1 MAYPS
6 KLLPTLAGSL
16 AVLGVVVAAPT
27 ALATDTDP
35 NRAPVVDTNTGFG
48 SSDSRGGGLF
58 GESSNPMDLL
68 HRAVLMNETSLSDF
82 SRQNQGRMTTEAD
95 RFRSLQQEAMRQQ
108 SPGTLEVEATEPAE
122 PGPF

>member
-16 AVLGVVVAAPT
+16 AVLGAVVAVPT